1 MKKLALP
8 LEIFIVIAILS
19 LTGCVTDQTGI
30 SSTEVTTNPGRATVS
45 SYRQSISAA
54 NIAQNNATFFA
65 TGVVTQIGDEQWY
78 TVIDSVTGKEMAAIY
93 YRDVTIRVVTS
104 TGPIGEEFNLMV
116 GSDFDP
122 SIDIS
127 TVEKGDSLVVAGYE
141 GVERNGVVNHGAA
154 YVGLID
160 VENNVVHSLYAGDQ
174 DLIPLDTVLSA
185 YGLN

>member
-8 LEIFIVIAILS
+8 LEIFIVIATLS

-30 SSTEVTTNPGRATVS
+30 FLTEVTTNPGRATVS

-65 TGVVTQIGDEQWY
+65 TGVVTQIGEEQWY
-78 TVIDSVTGKEMAAIY
+78 TVTNSVTGKETAAIY
-93 YRDVTIRVVTS
+93 YRDVTIQVLTS
-104 TGPIGEEFNLMV
+104 AGSIGDEFNFMV

-122 SIDIS
+122 SIEIS
-127 TVEKGDSLVVAGYE
+127 EIEIGDNLVVAGYE
-141 GVERNGVVNHGAA
+141 GFERNGVVNHGAA

-160 VENNVVHSLYAGDQ
+160 AENNVVHSLYTGDQ
-174 DLIPLDTVLSA
+174 SLIPLDTVLSA